1 MNAKTSQTR
10 VLIVDDEPVE
20 VALLGRVLEREGYA
34 VSRADRAD
42 RGLQLAMDNKP
53 DLIILDVMMPLINGF
68 NFCQLI
74 KNEEECRDIKIVM
87 VTARDELEDIEIG
100 MQMGADAYL
109 TKPINTQELLRTIS
123 VVCSANLQSDVKH
136 DS

>member
-20 VALLGRVLEREGYA
+20 VALLARVLEREGYA